1 MRTSLALTNAR
12 PRLEDP
18 MTSPTSD
25 PTPSDPAAVVH
36 FSPLDPAL
44 AKDFWPRMNDLRD
57 KCPVAWSDQPWSEKA
72 AGFWVVSDY
81 ADVMAAGTDAATFS
95 SAQGATPVQF
105 DLDVLRMI
113 PLETDPP
120 LHRGIRRLLN
130 PFFTVAALQTGEEG
144 IREKV
149 DMLLGRCLAQGE
161 VDFISAFTQLLP
173 PVVFFANYLDQ
184 KESEIGWVLDTLTI
198 LLTQPERAMEVAPK
212 LLMWG
217 AELLA
222 KRRAEGRRDDLA
234 GTIAH
239 LGLNG
244 SDGLELDEKQR
255 IETMNLMIMA
265 GMETTM
271 GGLGSIAMLLATDQ
285 ELRAGLREADDARLG
300 RAVDEFL
307 RFESPVPTAGRTLTA
322 DTEMSGCPMHGG
334 DRILLNWAAANRD
347 PAHFPDPGSLDF
359 DRANV
364 SSHVAFGAG
373 IHRCLGNHLARRE
386 IKASIS
392 AICELTTFEAEP
404 GFEPTYRPSFARG
417 PVSLP
422 VRLAR

>member
-1 MRTSLALTNAR
+1 
-12 PRLEDP
+12 
-18 MTSPTSD
+18 MTSSEKTSTGED
-25 PTPSDPAAVVH
+25 QEVVR
-36 FSPLDPAL
+36 FGPLDPAL
-44 AKDFWPRMNDLRD
+44 AADFWPRTNDLRER
-57 KCPVAWSDQPWSEKA
+57 CPVGWSDQPWSEGRE
-72 AGFWVVSDY
+72 GFWVVNDY
-81 ADVMAAGTDAATFS
+81 ADVMAASTDWRGFS
-95 SAQGATPVQF
+95 NAQGAAPVQF

-130 PFFTVAALQTGEEG
+130 PFFTVGAQQAGEAG

-149 DMLLGRCLAQGE
+149 DTLLGRCLDRGE
-161 VDFISAFTQLLP
+161 VDFVASFTQLLP
-173 PVVFFANYLDQ
+173 PVVFFETYLEQ
-184 KESEIGWVLDTLTI
+184 RESEIGWVLDVLNT

-212 LLMWG
+212 LLGWG

-222 KRRAEGRRDDLA
+222 ARRAAGRRDDLA

-239 LGLNG
+239 LGLDG

-271 GGLGSIAMLLATDQ
+271 GGLGSIAVQLAGNPSLRE
-285 ELRAGLREADDARLG
+285 ELRAADEKRLD

-307 RFESPVPTAGRTLTA
+307 RFESPVPTAGRTLAA
-322 DTEMSGCPMHGG
+322 DVEMGGCPMKSG
-334 DRILLNWAAANRD
+334 DRALLNWAAANRD
-347 PAHFPDPGSLDF
+347 PGQFPHPDTLDF
-359 DRANV
+359 DRDNT

-386 IKASIS
+386 IKASIR
-392 AICELTTFEAEP
+392 AICALTTFESEP
-404 GFEPTYRPSFARG
+404 GFTPDYRPGFARG